1 MKKWILVLL
10 TGLAAAAAQPG
21 PNTAKEAVAAC
32 DAWKQAMMKKDGA
45 ALQKLLHD
53 DITYSHSNGRNQ
65 TKAEVITATTTGNA
79 TIETMDFSETTVRV
93 FGTTVLIRAN
103 VEMRNAADGKSQ
115 TFHLNVLHVWQK
127 GPGGWQMIARQ
138 ATLVSPTTVQ

>member
-1 MKKWILVLL
+1 
-10 TGLAAAAAQPG
+10 
-21 PNTAKEAVAAC
+21 
-32 DAWKQAMMKKDGA
+32 
-45 ALQKLLHD
+45 
-53 DITYSHSNGRNQ
+53 
-65 TKAEVITATTTGNA
+65 
-79 TIETMDFSETTVRV
+79 MDFSETTVRV